1 MIRKVLECGCEVII
15 ATHYQIKYCATH
27 KGDVNLSLFAW
38 RKWCVAEELLKEKF
52 STVTEIS

>member
-27 KGDVNLSLFAW
+27 KGDVLF
-38 RKWCVAEELLKEKF
+38 KVAV
-52 STVTEIS
+52 S